1 MDSRPRQPHR
11 PRTLPTSEHRGVLV
25 PVPAPRH
32 GMEATGGKVASG
44 APGRSPPNRGS
55 DRPETGGP
63 SGAGLDLESLGLE
76 AMTLARLAK
85 MGVTRVAELRSR
97 PVDTLWRRLGRH
109 CLVDLLDRLE
119 HHGLASPEF
128 TDYERWRLGL
138 VAKSDLRLEP
148 RADTPVESLWPVL
161 GRVLAAELG
170 RRNFHEVRDLAP
182 MCEDDVRQLYR
193 LGRANLLRLRA
204 VLGHATRSARGPD
217 RDRLT
222 KGIGWIDHCIG
233 GRVSA
238 PKAADPPGHADIR
251 DDYEPSRDPTGSR
264 T

>member
-1 MDSRPRQPHR
+1 M
-11 PRTLPTSEHRGVLV
+11 
-25 PVPAPRH
+25 PVPSPRH
-32 GMEATGGKVASG
+32 GVEGTGGKVASG

-63 SGAGLDLESLGLE
+63 SGAGLNLESLGLE
-76 AMTLARLAK
+76 AMTLARLSK
-85 MGVTRVAELRSR
+85 MGVSRVAELRSR
-97 PVDTLWRRLGRH
+97 PLDTLWRRLGRH

-119 HHGLASPEF
+119 HHGLAGPEF

-148 RADTPVESLWPVL
+148 QADTPVESLWPVL

-170 RRNFHEVRDLAP
+170 RRNFRHVRDLAP
-182 MCEDDVRQLYR
+182 VCESDVRQLYR

-204 VLGHATRSARGPD
+204 VLGHATRSAGGTD
-217 RDRLT
+217 RERLT
-222 KGIGWIDHCIG
+222 NGIRWIDQCIDARG
-233 GRVSA
+233 TART
-238 PKAADPPGHADIR
+238 AADPPAHADIR
-251 DDYEPSRDPTGSR
+251 DDHEPSRDPTGSR